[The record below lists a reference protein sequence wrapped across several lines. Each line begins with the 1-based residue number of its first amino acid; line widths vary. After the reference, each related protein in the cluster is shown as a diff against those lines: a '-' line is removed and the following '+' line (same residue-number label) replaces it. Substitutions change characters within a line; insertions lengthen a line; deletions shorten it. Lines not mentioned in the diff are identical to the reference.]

1 MVICLD
7 TGIIKMNIKDKL
19 PFEDNLILKLTFAF
33 AIDVIEYAEL
43 LELKKKFVV
52 AKQLSRSGTSIGAN
66 SFEAQNCES
75 KADFIHKFK
84 IAAKEADE
92 TLYWLL
98 ICKHAPTYPD
108 PGKLI
113 DDLNGI
119 TKTISKII
127 GTSKRKYVKKQL
139 SN

>member
-1 MVICLD
+1 MSA
-7 TGIIKMNIKDKL
+7 NEKL

-33 AIDVIEYAEL
+33 AIDIIAYAEL
-43 LELKKKFVV
+43 LESKKKFVV
-52 AKQLSRSGTSIGAN
+52 AKQLTKSGTSIGAN

-75 KADFIHKFK
+75 NADFIHKFK

-98 ICKHAPTYPD
+98 ICKQAPSYPN

-113 DDLNGI
+113 DNLNI
-119 TKTISKII
+119 IAKTISKII
-127 GTSKRKYVKKQL
+127 STSKKKR
-139 SN
+139 